1 MQARKALILRAYLT
15 SLTSGAEG
23 TKKFLGG
30 KLSGSTWKSE
40 AGVTGAAAL
49 LFNTST
55 YLPLAPEE
63 DKTKKIE
70 HGCERTRI
78 TQKVITASSQQLTG
92 SGNWRNGKVCEI
104 KVSVVEII
112 RKHDKIRN
120 QIDNAIASQLP
131 IRYVMCVIV
140 IRYSRTYQI
149 TEKLRT

>member
-1 MQARKALILRAYLT
+1 MVRVRACVRVRAFVRSFVRSCVHACVCVRACVRWLK

-78 TQKVITASSQQLTG
+78 TQKVITASSQQLAG
-92 SGNWRNGKVCEI
+92 SGNWRNGKVGET
-104 KVSVVEII
+104 KVSVVEIT
-112 RKHDKIRN
+112 RKHDKIGN
-120 QIDNAIASQLP
+120 QVDNAIA
-131 IRYVMCVIV
+131 
-140 IRYSRTYQI
+140 
-149 TEKLRT
+149 